1 MTIPRSGARLVLRA
15 FTPADAPAA
24 HELLYGD
31 PEVMRHVGDGPMR
44 DLAATRA
51 LLEAYAAHQARRGFG
66 FWAVQERG
74 TGALVGDAGLE
85 RTVRGEVELG
95 YTLARAAWGRGYA
108 TEAGE
113 LCLAEARELGL
124 GELVGVVDVRNPGSV
139 RVLEKLGFRP
149 DGERIAYGRPHHVL
163 RRAV

>member
-1 MTIPRSGARLVLRA
+1 VTVPRAGPRLLLRA

-24 HELLYGD
+24 HRLIYGD
-31 PEVMRHVGDGPMR
+31 PEVMRHVGTGPLA
-44 DLAATRA
+44 DLTATRE
-51 LLEAYAAHQARRGFG
+51 LLAAYAAHHADHGFG
-66 FWAVQERG
+66 FWAVEERA

-85 RTVRGEVELG
+85 RTLRGEVELG
-95 YTLARAAWGRGYA
+95 YTLARGAWGRGYA

-113 LCLAEARELGL
+113 LCVAAARELGL
-124 GELVGVVDVRNPGSV
+124 GELVGVVDVGNPGSV

-149 DGERIAYGRPHHVL
+149 AGERIAYGRPHRVL